1 MIRTLLQVVALRDH
15 TPALGPLPARFRRP
29 AAAVI
34 MIYAIVVGI
43 VASVEYVEAFDPDG
57 VWPAYLAVVAGSFA
71 LAIRS
76 PLAGWRLAT
85 LGLFVDVLAHGSGEP
100 VLNSWQWC
108 FYAPVVVAVAL
119 HYSRRVVVTAGVLTL
134 GLLGFAAALKAAS
147 FYPESAIVLGLV
159 VTLGYVFGAR
169 GRTEAAIERE
179 RAEKGALVERARI
192 AREMHDVVAHHMSMV
207 VVRCETA
214 PYRITDL
221 SEAGVRE
228 FAELG
233 AAAREAITDM
243 QRLLGVLRST
253 DQEADRAPQ
262 PGLAQIRA
270 LADRAGASVE
280 LPELDVPESVGL
292 TAYRMVQEALTNAAR
307 HAPGSTV
314 SVELRVVDGVLEVL
328 VRNTPGGASV
338 GGGGGHGLAGM
349 RERVAVHGGALSAG
363 PTDGG
368 GFEVRA
374 RIPVGDK

>member
-1 MIRTLLQVVALRDH
+1 VALRDH
-15 TPALGPLPARFRRP
+15 TPVLGPLPARFRRP

-34 MIYAIVVGI
+34 MIYAVVVAI
-43 VASVEYVEAFDPDG
+43 VASVDYVDLFDPDG
-57 VWPAYLAVVAGSFA
+57 VWPAYFAVIAGSYA

-85 LGLFVDVLAHGSGEP
+85 LGLFVDVLAHGSTEP
-100 VLNSWQWC
+100 LLNAWQWC

-119 HYSRRVVVTAGVLTL
+119 HYSRAVVVTAGALTI
-134 GLLGFAAALKAAS
+134 GLLGFAAALKAAG
-147 FYPESAIVLGLV
+147 FYPESAIVLVLV
-159 VTLGYVFGAR
+159 VTVGYVFGAR
-169 GRTEAAIERE
+169 GRTEAEIERE

-214 PYRITDL
+214 PYRITGL
-221 SEAGVRE
+221 SEAAVRE

-243 QRLLGVLRST
+243 QRLLGVLRSG

-262 PGLAQIRA
+262 PGLAQIPA

-292 TAYRMVQEALTNAAR
+292 TAYRVVQEALTNAAR
-307 HAPGSTV
+307 HAPGGVV
-314 SVELRVVDGVLEVL
+314 SVVLRVVDDDLEVL
-328 VRNTPGGASV
+328 VRNTPGGASL
-338 GGGGGHGLAGM
+338 GGGGGHGLSGM
-349 RERVAVHGGALSAG
+349 GERVAVHGGELSAG
-363 PTDGG
+363 PTADG

-374 RIPVGDK
+374 RIPLGDK